1 MLTVAS
7 MLKVFTNI
15 YSYLVFR
22 RPVYSIVACL
32 FVAAVCSTYIGDF
45 RLDAS
50 ADSLLMEGD
59 QELIYSRE
67 INSRYGIQESVIVAF
82 TPNED
87 LFSRES
93 LDTLSEISERLLSI
107 KTIESVDSILNVPIF
122 SDTPLTGISENYL
135 TLLDEE
141 TDLEAARI
149 ELVSSPVFRNAVV
162 SPDGR
167 TAGILVTFIADEVG
181 VALLEQRTLLRTLR
195 DAGEANSAD
204 LQELEQVEDDY

>member
-1 MLTVAS
+1 M
-7 MLKVFTNI
+7 
-15 YSYLVFR
+15 
-22 RPVYSIVACL
+22 
-32 FVAAVCSTYIGDF
+32 AAVCSTYIGDF

-135 TLLDEE
+135 TLLDE
-141 TDLEAARI
+141 AA
-149 ELVSSPVFRNAVV
+149 
-162 SPDGR
+162 PDR
-167 TAGILVTFIADEVG
+167 WMWT
-181 VALLEQRTLLRTLR
+181 TLR
-195 DAGEANSAD
+195 REFSWSKHQTASAFCYPMACIQTANFAMFDWDNYYPRFLATIS
-204 LQELEQVEDDY
+204 LCLSLPIRSKSTRLTL